1 MFGVLNL
8 LEPILGRI
16 DWTQCQKRSQTRL
29 MPVMYAMAWMT
40 PERRCSRSTER
51 CSRKIGMLCGRQH
64 NQRNWSS
71 CFFCYK
77 TSAARRFRGGPLR
90 FWDGMMARNG
100 SLQICIFN
108 PKNAMTQECLLVIL
122 NLIETDFISG
132 ISAILS
138 SPLVSHSTQVRLDR
152 RSGASSLWSRCRSV
166 INPHGMCC
174 DYADVTTPKFFDSKT
189 NNWLMVAQP
198 SGKITG
204 M

>member
-1 MFGVLNL
+1 MDCCKSAFL
-8 LEPILGRI
+8 
-16 DWTQCQKRSQTRL
+16 RL
-29 MPVMYAMAWMT
+29 
-40 PERRCSRSTER
+40 
-51 CSRKIGMLCGRQH
+51 
-64 NQRNWSS
+64 
-71 CFFCYK
+71 
-77 TSAARRFRGGPLR
+77 
-90 FWDGMMARNG
+90 
-100 SLQICIFN
+100 SLALYH
-108 PKNAMTQECLLVIL
+108 PKNAMTQTCLLVIL

-174 DYADVTTPKFFDSKT
+174 DYADVTTPKFFARG
-189 NNWLMVAQP
+189 VAQP